1 MISDDKNKV
10 LLYNLYNQ
18 LSMTTDPE
26 LRQELSDMILEAEKE
41 AQNETTYYFL
51 VTSGPP
57 LPETASV
64 LFVYVTPTND
74 ENGVYTAH
82 SSSKE
87 SEDYWNEW
95 LKEKY
100 YTPSKFIN
108 RFGYKDVRVGKV
120 RDENHLDELFK
131 EARIQTRTVKGKSLD
146 WVELSTKDFL
156 SNAPTVEFK
165 EGSYTKPKLRENIKN
180 RIMAGSKGGK
190 PGQWSARKAQLLAL
204 EYRKAGG
211 GYKGKPRK
219 TQRSLKKWTREK
231 WTTSDG
237 KPAIREGGTRRY
249 LPASAWR
256 RLTPAQRAATN
267 RKKIKGS
274 RAGNQFVGN
283 TEAAERAGRNA
294 RNK

>member
-1 MISDDKNKV
+1 MHK
-10 LLYNLYNQ
+10 
-18 LSMTTDPE
+18 
-26 LRQELSDMILEAEKE
+26 
-41 AQNETTYYFL
+41 YYFL
-51 VTSGPP
+51 VGPSN
-57 LPETASV
+57 PEDTEAPST
-64 LFVYVTPTND
+64 LFIYETENND
-74 ENGVYTAH
+74 QEGEYTAVYNRD
-82 SSSKE
+82 KE
-87 SEDYWNEW
+87 AEEYWKNW
-95 LKEKY
+95 LKSKY
-100 YTPSKFIN
+100 YPPAKFVN
-108 RFGYKDVRVGKV
+108 RFGYSPVEVRKL
-120 RDENHLDELFK
+120 ESEAQLTELLRK
-131 EARIQTRTVKGKSLD
+131 IGVIERETVNGKSLN
-146 WVELSTKDFL
+146 WVDMKTKDFL
-156 SNAPTVEFK
+156 SNAPTIEFK
-165 EGSYTKPKLRENIKN
+165 DGSYTKPELRERIKN

-211 GYKGKPRK
+211 GYRGKPRK

-267 RKKIKGS
+267 RKKVQGS
-274 RAGNQFVGN
+274 REGNQFVRN